1 MPHIFKMFLSFEINL
16 KERPCLV
23 IFIPSLYINGYL
35 PEAKCC
41 CHLPEVKSGD
51 TRGRA
56 EAVQRFVLPP
66 FPYSCTGGNS
76 WEIGT
81 QEKLGPPLLL
91 LIPFPFSLKTS
102 HYLLP
107 QNENRRRRV
116 LVRGGRCIFLG
127 LHSVWFVWYRLQGTI
142 LNFWEIVICSLT
154 RLYACQSVQSVMISK
169 FPRCPK

>member
-56 EAVQRFVLPP
+56 EAVHRFVL
-66 FPYSCTGGNS
+66 SS
-76 WEIGT
+76 
-81 QEKLGPPLLL
+81 
-91 LIPFPFSLKTS
+91 FSLLM
-102 HYLLP
+102 H
-107 QNENRRRRV
+107 RRK
-116 LVRGGRCIFLG
+116 FLG
-127 LHSVWFVWYRLQGTI
+127 NWNPREARSPTSAANPISIFIENVTLLTPPEWKQTPQSAGARRKVHLSWTTLSMVYVKQAIRDNIKI
-142 LNFWEIVICSLT
+142 LWKGPAAY
-154 RLYACQSVQSVMISK
+154 LYACQNVWNVMISK
-169 FPRCPK
+169 FPRYPK